1 MSEEQKA
8 GGEKSAKPARKP
20 AARKTSARKAEA
32 VAEVIALELHG
43 LKPPAGAVKREKR
56 KGQGQGSGNGRQGGR
71 GHKGAHSRSG
81 FSRTLGF
88 EGGQM
93 PLKRTVPKRGF
104 TNIFRTEHAIINLR
118 QLEVLGEKTV
128 TPELLVSRG
137 LVKKLGAGLKILGN
151 GEITIAVNVTA
162 HAVSAGAKEKIEAA
176 GGSVTIIAPPAPK
189 EGPKAIGVKTK
200 RKEAKRAK
208 LEREAARAEDK
219 KKKAAPVKAEVTE

>member
-1 MSEEQKA
+1 VSEEQKA
-8 GGEKSAKPARKP
+8 GGEQNAKPARKP
-20 AARKTSARKAEA
+20 AARKSGARKAETK
-32 VAEVIALELHG
+32 AEVQPLELHG
-43 LKPPAGAVKREKR
+43 LKPPVGAVKREKR

-104 TNIFRTEHAIINLR
+104 TNIFRVEHAIINLK
-118 QLEVLGEKTV
+118 QLEALGEKEV
-128 TPELLVSRG
+128 TPELLLSRG

-151 GEITIAVNVTA
+151 GEITIAVKVTA
-162 HAVSAGAKEKIEAA
+162 HAISEGAKQKIEAA
-176 GGSVTIIAPPAPK
+176 GGSVTILPPAPPK

-200 RKEAKRAK
+200 RKGAKRAL
-208 LEREAARAEDK
+208 LERKAARAEEK